1 MFKALVVQR
10 SRSYAKASQIQQRG
24 ESTAFPERKPPQVA
38 EYSIRSSYRE
48 VLDMFDK
55 AFRRQQ
61 PLFSLSI
68 YYPLAYYVG
77 PDDINPVEENRQRQV
92 VGPDPHDCSSSA
104 SESSVYAFEKS
115 LDRLMRKLLAFVEVH
130 RRARR

>member
-1 MFKALVVQR
+1 MTPEAQEALAADEVFKALVVQR

-61 PLFSLSI
+61 GAWPGVLT
-68 YYPLAYYVG
+68 A
-77 PDDINPVEENRQRQV
+77 E
-92 VGPDPHDCSSSA
+92 
-104 SESSVYAFEKS
+104 
-115 LDRLMRKLLAFVEVH
+115 
-130 RRARR
+130 